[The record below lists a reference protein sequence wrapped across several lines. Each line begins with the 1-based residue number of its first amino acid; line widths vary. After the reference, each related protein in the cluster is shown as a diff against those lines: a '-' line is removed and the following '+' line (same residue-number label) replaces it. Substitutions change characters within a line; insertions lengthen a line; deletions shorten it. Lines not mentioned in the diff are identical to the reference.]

1 MIKQIKADLVQAMKE
16 KNDFKKSVLRM
27 LLASLENEKVKF
39 KLSTVEDLTE
49 VQVVDVI
56 GKMAKALDK
65 EIEEYEKVGRQVTK
79 QKSEKAIVQSYLP
92 RQLNDEEIQAEIKHA
107 LSLVERGELSDVNK
121 AKGYLAQKLKG
132 KADMKQVMVLLAKR
146 QK

>member
-49 VQVVDVI
+49 VQIVDVI

-107 LSLVERGELSDVNK
+107 LSLVERGELADVNK

-132 KADMKQVMVLLAKR
+132 KADMKKVMVLLAKR